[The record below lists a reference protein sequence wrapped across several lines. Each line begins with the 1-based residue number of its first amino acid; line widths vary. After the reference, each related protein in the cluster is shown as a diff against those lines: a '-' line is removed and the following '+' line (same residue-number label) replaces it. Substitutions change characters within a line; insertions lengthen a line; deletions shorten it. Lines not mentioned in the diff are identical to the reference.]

1 MSGFGSQCAEM
12 VRAARD
18 GDYRV
23 GLVLGSG
30 LGTLAD
36 EVEDA
41 ARISY
46 THLPDFPVSSV
57 SSHSSEVVAG
67 RLAGQDVVVLSGR
80 AHFYEN
86 GNAAVMRTPI
96 EMLKELGCEIFLA
109 TNAAGSLRAE
119 VTPGSPMLISDHINF
134 SGVNPLIGEESDARF
149 LDMSQAYDPGLRER
163 LMRVAATNDMEL
175 AEGVYAWFSGP
186 SFETPAEIRMART
199 LGADAVGMS
208 TVPEVILARYLGMRV
223 AAISTITNLAAGMQ
237 ESLSHAET
245 KEMGLVGVGRLKTL
259 VRGLLADLDNPAFK

>member
-1 MSGFGSQCAEM
+1 MSGFGSQCADM
-12 VRAARD
+12 VRAARP
-18 GDYRV
+18 GNYRV
-23 GLVLGSG
+23 GMVLGSG
-30 LGTLAD
+30 LGTLAN
-36 EVEDA
+36 EIEDA
-41 ARISY
+41 ARIPY

-80 AHFYEN
+80 AHFYES
-86 GNAAVMRTPI
+86 GNAAVMRTPV
-96 EMLKELGCEIFLA
+96 EMLKELGCDIFLA

-119 VTPGSPMLISDHINF
+119 VTPGSPMLINDHINF
-134 SGVNPLIGEESDARF
+134 SGINPLIGEESEKRF
-149 LDMSQAYDPGLRER
+149 LDMSQAYDPDLRAR
-163 LMRVAATNDMEL
+163 LQRVAKANDVEL

-208 TVPEVILARYLGMRV
+208 TVPEVVIARFLGMRV

-237 ESLSHAET
+237 EKLSHDET
-245 KEMGLVGVGRLKTL
+245 KEMGLVGVDRLKTL
-259 VRGLLADLDNPAFK
+259 VRGLLSDLDNEN